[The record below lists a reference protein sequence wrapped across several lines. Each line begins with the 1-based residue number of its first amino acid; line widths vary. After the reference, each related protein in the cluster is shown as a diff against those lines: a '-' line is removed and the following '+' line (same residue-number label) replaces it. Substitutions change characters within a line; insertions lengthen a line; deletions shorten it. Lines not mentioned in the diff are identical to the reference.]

1 MKNKFWSRKV
11 SVFVVV
17 SVIGTQ
23 CVFPM
28 NTYALASDSLV
39 AMPLS
44 SYENSLDPTGKI
56 LAKALKKV
64 YGNVSPQITG
74 KVANLTKPRIETM
87 SKSFTETINSNES
100 FWSGIML
107 QVPTL
112 GTILAQIP
120 PAPVLS
126 MIPADVLSQIKSKVQ
141 GEVEASIR
149 DQFALTSLTVQESVK
164 TEMDRLMP
172 IVLEQVK
179 PQIKLMVNDL
189 GDMIDQEISANM
201 EIELEQEIGN
211 LMSSLPE
218 ETRKMGPEAI
228 AELYAKKMMPVGEA
242 VMRPQMEVEMK
253 AIITD
258 QVYEIIEAPMTQLV
272 EERLAKVDLDSYKGI
287 VDQIPESA
295 FVLIPREF
303 VKGVVDSEIDKL
315 KAELPGIML
324 EQKTT
329 MKASISKEID
339 SFIDQNTKVYIN
351 NVLTNLPFKIK
362 NSKIF
367 VKSSDLLKSL
377 QITMKYDSA
386 KKTITLTK
394 GKTLLVMTVGSD
406 KVYVNGKLSSEKLP
420 TALVPYLDGKTP
432 MVPIEKIA
440 PIFGLTAD
448 YNYEWKTLDID
459 KK

>member
-1 MKNKFWSRKV
+1 MNNKFWARKV
-11 SVFVVV
+11 SAFIVV
-17 SVIGTQ
+17 SMIGTQ

-28 NTYALASDSLV
+28 NTYAVASDSLV

-44 SYENSLDPTGKI
+44 SYENTLDPTGKI
-56 LAKALKKV
+56 LAKALEKV
-64 YGNVSPQITG
+64 YGNVSPQVNG
-74 KVANLTKPRIETM
+74 KVANLTKPRIEIM
-87 SKSFTETINSNES
+87 SKILTETVNGNES

-112 GTILAQIP
+112 ETILAQIP

-126 MIPADVLSQIKSKVQ
+126 MIPAEMLGQIKSQVQ
-141 GEVEASIR
+141 MEVEASIR
-149 DQFALTSLTVQESVK
+149 GQFASTSLLVQESVK
-164 TEMDRLMP
+164 AEMDRLVP

-218 ETRKMGPEAI
+218 GTRKMGPEAI

-242 VMRPQMEVEMK
+242 VMRPQMEAEMK
-253 AIITD
+253 TIITN
-258 QVYEIIEAPMTQLV
+258 QVYEIIEVPMTQMV
-272 EERLAKVDLDSYKGI
+272 EERLAKVDIDSYKGI
-287 VDQIPESA
+287 VDQIPEGA

-339 SFIDQNTKVYIN
+339 SFIDQNTKVYVN
-351 NVLTNLPFKIK
+351 NVLTNMPFKIK
-362 NSKIF
+362 NSKLF

-377 QITMKYDSA
+377 QIAMKYDSTQ
-386 KKTITLTK
+386 KTITLTK
-394 GKTLLVMTVGSD
+394 GKTVLVMTLGSD
-406 KVYVNGKLSSEKLP
+406 KVYVNGKLSTQKLP
-420 TALVPYLDGKTP
+420 KDLIPYLDGKTP
-432 MVPIEKIA
+432 MVPVEKIA